1 MALQGHNSAL
11 IGQSSTYPQAR
22 NTDLTEDWQSAVMR
36 LEGAYAPN
44 TLRSYRTDFSA
55 FSSWCSE
62 RDLPAVPASVAM
74 VAAFLEDYADR
85 AHPSTLRRRLA
96 GIRKV
101 HKLMRHPDPTDD
113 EDVRMALRRA
123 KRARPCRPAQAL
135 GLTRK
140 RRDAL
145 MAACS
150 DDMIGLRNRTLVA
163 VGYDTLCRRSEL
175 VALRVE
181 DLEPRSR
188 GGFSVLVRRA
198 KNDPFAMGRTAWI
211 SSRSAEVLRHWLTAA
226 GIAEGAIFR
235 PVYRGVVI
243 ERYLHSYSVNR
254 VLKGLAQK
262 AGLPEGDTRQISGH
276 SMRIGAAQDLMT
288 DGRDILTIMRAGG
301 WTSMNVVS
309 RYVEKADLRLW
320 D

>member
-1 MALQGHNSAL
+1 L
-11 IGQSSTYPQAR
+11 
-22 NTDLTEDWQSAVMR
+22 
-36 LEGAYAPN
+36 
-44 TLRSYRTDFSA
+44 
-55 FSSWCSE
+55 
-62 RDLPAVPASVAM
+62 
-74 VAAFLEDYADR
+74 VAAFHDDHSAV
-85 AHPSTLRRRLA
+85 AHPSTLRRRIA

-101 HKLMRHPDPTDD
+101 HKLMRHPD
-113 EDVRMALRRA
+113 EDVRIALRRA

-145 MAACS
+145 MAACE
-150 DDMIGLRNRTLVA
+150 DDMIGLRNRALVA

-181 DLEPRSR
+181 DLEPSPR

-211 SSRSAEVLRHWLTAA
+211 SGRTAEILRHWLTAG
-226 GIAEGAIFR
+226 GIAQGAMFR
-235 PVYRGVVI
+235 PVYHGVVI
-243 ERYLHSYSVNR
+243 DRFLHGYSVNR
-254 VLKGLAQK
+254 ILKRLAHQ
-262 AGLPEGDTRQISGH
+262 AGLPQEDTCQISGH

-288 DGRDILTIMRAGG
+288 DGRDVLTRAGG

-320 D
+320 DWAWLRFPKRIIPRRRRPPTRPPSVAAGPVPPRVNNREVSFPPYLR

>member
-1 MALQGHNSAL
+1 VASQV
-11 IGQSSTYPQAR
+11 QKD
-22 NTDLTEDWQSAVMR
+22 TDLTKDWQSAINR

-44 TLRSYRTDFSA
+44 TLRSYRSDFSA
-55 FSSWCSE
+55 FAKWCETLDTSPI
-62 RDLPAVPASVAM
+62 PATAAM
-74 VAAFLEDYADR
+74 VAAFLDDHADV
-85 AHPSTLRRRLA
+85 AHPSTLRRRIA

-101 HKLMRHPDPTDD
+101 HKLMRYPDPTYD
-113 EDVRMALRRA
+113 EDVRIALRRA

-145 MAACS
+145 MAACG
-150 DDMIGLRNRTLVA
+150 DDMIGLRNRALVA

-181 DLEPRSR
+181 DLEPRPR
-188 GGFSVLVRRA
+188 GGFSVLVRRS
-198 KNDPFAMGRTAWI
+198 KNDPFALGRTAWI
-211 SSRSAEVLRHWLTAA
+211 SARTAEILRHWLLAA
-226 GIAEGAIFR
+226 GIVQGAMFR
-235 PVYRGVVI
+235 PVYHGVVI
-243 ERYLHSYSVNR
+243 DRFLHAYSVNCI
-254 VLKGLAQK
+254 LKRLAQT
-262 AGLPEGDTRQISGH
+262 AGLPGEDAGQISGH

>member
-1 MALQGHNSAL
+1 MLATERLQ
-11 IGQSSTYPQAR
+11 
-22 NTDLTEDWQSAVMR
+22 DDWQSAINR

-44 TLRSYRTDFSA
+44 TLKSYRSDFTA
-55 FSSWCSE
+55 FAKWCGE
-62 RDLPAVPASVAM
+62 RDIAPVPASIAM
-74 VAAFLEDYADR
+74 VAAFLDDNTNS

-101 HKLMRHPDPTDD
+101 HKLMRYPDPTDD
-113 EDVRMALRRA
+113 EDVRIALRRA

-145 MAACS
+145 MAACNE
-150 DDMIGLRNRTLVA
+150 DMIGLRNRALVA

-181 DLEPRSR
+181 DLELRLR

-211 SSRSAEVLRHWLTAA
+211 SARTAEVLRHWLTAA
-226 GIAEGAIFR
+226 GIAQGAMFR

-243 ERYLHSYSVNR
+243 DRYLHAYSVNR
-254 VLKGLAQK
+254 ILKGLAEK
-262 AGLPEGDTRQISGH
+262 AGLPAEDTCQISGH